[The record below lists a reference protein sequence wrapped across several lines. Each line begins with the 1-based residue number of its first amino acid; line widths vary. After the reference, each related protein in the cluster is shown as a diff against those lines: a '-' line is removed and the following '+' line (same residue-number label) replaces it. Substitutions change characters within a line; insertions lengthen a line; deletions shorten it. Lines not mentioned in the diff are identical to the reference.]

1 MKLTPTED
9 AILEREMEA
18 LDEYLD
24 QRARFNGGNYAPGA
38 AGVVAMAEAIREME
52 RLIRMERVN

>member
-1 MKLTPTED
+1 MKLTPEED

-24 QRARFNGGNYAPGA
+24 QRARFNRGNYRPGA

-52 RLIRMERVN
+52 RLMKMERVN